1 MACDCDKPECNN
13 GYNCHWLEAG
23 NCFFCHCNDL
33 DPNDSD
39 YVEVK
44 AWADSVDAGDARD
57 FVDQGVIGLM
67 CTGEITSNAKKIL
80 DNAGIWY
87 VESLEPHELERAIE
101 EGEAES

>member
-80 DNAGIWY
+80 GYKPKITIN
-87 VESLEPHELERAIE
+87 
-101 EGEAES
+101 EGLNRIIKWNIKNK